1 VRLRSS
7 RLLTFRIVTRR
18 PQAFAIFATAERRR
32 WAVDCSRI
40 LRCQVGDLLR
50 LVATLEMVPLAG
62 FVPSSRG
69 WIGRR
74 PNQNRT
80 MTIWIWNAYLAL
92 LRKLSPRQ
100 EKVIRLFF
108 GLGCQRSHSAQEV
121 AQAFGVSVQ
130 AVTGLLGAAQRRL
143 AQAGLTSSQL
153 RQAAREEAD
162 LRPPSGPVQEA
173 RCTERRHTGSHRR
186 C

>member
-1 VRLRSS
+1 MDYS
-7 RLLTFRIVTRR
+7 RDEDGLPRKERELTLNMSAILGIFFGLVLL
-18 PQAFAIFATAERRR
+18 
-32 WAVDCSRI
+32 C
-40 LRCQVGDLLR
+40 G
-50 LVATLEMVPLAG
+50 
-62 FVPSSRG
+62 
-69 WIGRR
+69 
-74 PNQNRT
+74 
-80 MTIWIWNAYLAL
+80 
-92 LRKLSPRQ
+92 
-100 EKVIRLFF
+100 LFF